1 MDLLGLDIAKLID
14 TRKVQGV
21 RTEGDD
27 LILDPQEILPLPRI
41 QGKLTSVE
49 IAGDQLV
56 LMFGA
61 SKPEAPIRT
70 GNFMAYRGGRL
81 RFGKLTMDNSD
92 MDLIDM
98 APGDPFDFCLDHYRE
113 QLSAGYTK
121 ITPQFGL
128 RMYMPDYNN
137 LRAESTGAKA
147 PSSRTITRP

>member
-21 RTEGDD
+21 QTEGND

-41 QGKLTSVE
+41 RGKVTAVQ

-56 LMFGA
+56 LIFGGN
-61 SKPEAPIRT
+61 KPETPVRK
-70 GNFMAYRGGRL
+70 GNYMSYGGGQL

-98 APGDPFDFCLDHYRE
+98 EPGDPFDFYLDHYRE

-128 RMYMPDYNN
+128 RVYMRDYNK
-137 LRAESTGAKA
+137 LHA
-147 PSSRTITRP
+147 SRR